1 MNHGSTSQL
10 KTIVVLF
17 VVLRV
22 TILLM
27 YTPQGLLNAY
37 VDYQHYYRTAQFTD
51 QGYYP
56 FVNMWYE
63 YPPATTYL
71 SIGVYRLT
79 RAVFPAGELDSFT
92 YQVYARLLAS
102 VFLVFEVGVLIALYR
117 LTARAYD
124 LNRANWVGWVYA
136 SLSVPLFFWNAS
148 QNSVVAACALWSLL
162 WLIEGRVKRSAVALG
177 LGIAAKFTPV
187 FLLAVAAKVLWPKR
201 RDLMQYAVL
210 TALTVAVTYAP
221 FVALGGGAWIVASFL
236 MLARLASYSTVW
248 ALIDGNWL
256 PGDAGPL
263 ANRVEIAA
271 IERLPGNPA
280 VISGAIVIVV
290 FAIGYL
296 WFARRPIDRSRPTAI
311 IAFATFT
318 AAVFLL
324 WSKGWSP
331 QWATLIMPLI
341 LVWSPDQRGLNWV
354 LALTLIV
361 FVEWPLADAV
371 RSQALLAVAIVARTG
386 LWLALAK
393 KTCEVFKTSQVQ
405 SPTSV

>member
-1 MNHGSTSQL
+1 MNHGSTSHL
-10 KTIVVLF
+10 KTIVTLF
-17 VVLRV
+17 VILRV
-22 TILLM
+22 TIVLM

-51 QGYYP
+51 DGYYP

-79 RAVFPAGELDSFT
+79 RTVFPAGELDSFT

-102 VFLVFEVGVLIALYR
+102 VFLVFEVGVLVALYR
-117 LTARAYD
+117 LAARAYD

-148 QNSVVAACALWSLL
+148 QNSVVVACTLWSLL

-201 RDLMQYAVL
+201 RDVLQYAAL
-210 TALTVAVTYAP
+210 TALTVAATYGP
-221 FVALGGGAWIVASFL
+221 FVALGGGAWIAASRG

-263 ANRVEIAA
+263 ANRVELAA

-280 VISGAIVIVV
+280 VISGVIVIVV
-290 FAIGYL
+290 FAIGYGWL
-296 WFARRPIDRSRPTAI
+296 VRRSIDRSRPAAI
-311 IAFATFT
+311 IALATFT
-318 AAVFLL
+318 AAIFLL

-341 LVWSPDQRGLNWV
+341 LLWSPDQRGLNWV
-354 LALTLIV
+354 LALTLLV
-361 FVEWPLADAV
+361 FVEWPLADAL
-371 RSQALLAVAIVARTG
+371 RSGALLAVAIVARTG
-386 LWLALAK
+386 LWLGLAK
-393 KTCEVFKTSQVQ
+393 KTSEAVSTSEV
-405 SPTSV
+405 